1 VIIATAGHVDHGK
14 TSLIR
19 ALTGVDT
26 DALPEEKRRGMSID
40 LGFAYLALPGTE
52 REPLGFVD
60 VPGHL
65 DFIRNTLAGLAA
77 ADAAL
82 LVVAADDGPMPQTL
96 EHLCALELLGMS
108 VSAVAITKID
118 RADAA
123 AAARCVDAVRHALPA
138 SSCAPFFRVSAVT
151 GEGIA
156 DLKEHLLAQG
166 AALAQRST
174 AGNFRL
180 AVDRCF
186 SVSGAG
192 LVVTGM
198 VASGRLS
205 VGDSVRVLGAQQDA
219 RVRGLRVHGA
229 EASACRAGQRVA
241 LNLAGPDLRRH
252 EILRGDWVTTGAVP
266 PPQRRID
273 ARLRVHAS
281 CARALEHWS
290 AVQVHLGAA
299 HATARI
305 AVLEGARIEPGAD
318 ALVQLVLDQPLA
330 AVAGDR
336 FLVRDAARRA
346 TLGGGQVIDVLPPPR
361 GRARPSRLA
370 QLRALETP
378 CAAPCLQAVLEATP
392 EGVALEPFRQS
403 RNLTPSEADAVFDAV
418 PATRVSTARGPLAF
432 SPLRWRELAD
442 AVLRNLAATHESS
455 PGLLGPPAD
464 RILQGSGAS
473 LPRDV
478 VLAIADRLAKEGLVR
493 KHGMVV
499 SLPSHAPRLDAADQL
514 LWEKARPLLAA
525 GGQRPPGVFELSYA
539 LRVPA
544 QRVESVLGRAAQ
556 CGLAVRVSAR
566 HYYLPD
572 ALAAL
577 GAMAERAN
585 ASVQGPGFTAAAFR
599 DCSGLGRNLAIEVL
613 EYFDR
618 VRYTRR
624 IGDRHIVLATA
635 ATVFSEGQP

>member
-1 VIIATAGHVDHGK
+1 
-14 TSLIR
+14 
-19 ALTGVDT
+19 
-26 DALPEEKRRGMSID
+26 
-40 LGFAYLALPGTE
+40 
-52 REPLGFVD
+52 
-60 VPGHL
+60 
-65 DFIRNTLAGLAA
+65 
-77 ADAAL
+77 
-82 LVVAADDGPMPQTL
+82 
-96 EHLCALELLGMS
+96 
-108 VSAVAITKID
+108 
-118 RADAA
+118 
-123 AAARCVDAVRHALPA
+123 LPA
-138 SSCAPFFRVSAVT
+138 SSNAPFFRVSAVT
-151 GEGIA
+151 GEGVA
-156 DLKEHLLAQG
+156 DLKEHLLAQA
-166 AALAQRST
+166 AALARRST

-180 AVDRCF
+180 AIDRCF

-192 LVVTGM
+192 LVVTGT
-198 VASGRLS
+198 VVSGQLS
-205 VGDSVRVLGAQQDA
+205 VGESVRVLGAEQDA

-229 EASACRAGQRVA
+229 QAPACRAGQRVA
-241 LNLAGPDLRRH
+241 LNLAGPDLRRDD
-252 EILRGDWVTTGAVP
+252 ILRGDWVTTGAVP

-281 CARALEHWS
+281 CSRPLEHWS

-305 AVLEGARIEPGAD
+305 AVLEGTHIEPGGD

-346 TLGGGQVIDVLPPPR
+346 TLGGGHVVDVFPPPR

-378 CAAPCLQAVLEATP
+378 AAAPCLDALLAVTP

-403 RNLTPSEADAVFDAV
+403 RNLTPSEAGAVFDLV
-418 PATRVSTARGPLAF
+418 PAARVSTARGVIAF
-432 SPLRWRELAD
+432 SPRRWRELAD
-442 AVLRNLAATHESS
+442 AVLHKLATVHESS

-464 RILQGSGAS
+464 RILQGSGAP

-478 VLAIADRLAKEGLVR
+478 VLAVADQLAREGLVR

-514 LWEKARPLLAA
+514 LWEKAKPLLAA
-525 GGQRPPGVFELSYA
+525 GGRRPPTVFELSYA

-544 QRVESVLGRAAQ
+544 QRIESMLGRAAQ
-556 CGLAVRVSAR
+556 CGLAVRISAR

-577 GAMAERAN
+577 GAMAESTN
-585 ASVQGPGFTAAAFR
+585 ASAAGSGFTAAAFR

-635 ATVFSEGQP
+635 ASVFSENQP

>member
-1 VIIATAGHVDHGK
+1 VIVATAGHVDHGK

-40 LGFAYLALPGTE
+40 LGFAYLPQPGSD

-77 ADAAL
+77 ADSAL

-96 EHLCALELLGMS
+96 EHLCALDLLG
-108 VSAVAITKID
+108 VPVTAVAVTKTD

-123 AAARCVDAVRHALPA
+123 ATTRCIEAVRRVLPS
-138 SSCAPFFRVSAVT
+138 SSCAQVFRVSAVT
-151 GEGIA
+151 GEGVDA
-156 DLKEHLLAQG
+156 LRHHLLTQG
-166 AALAQRST
+166 AALEPRST

-186 SVSGAG
+186 SVTGAG
-192 LVVTGM
+192 LVVTGTA
-198 VASGRLS
+198 VSGQLSAGETVRL
-205 VGDSVRVLGAQQDA
+205 LGAGQEA

-229 EASACRAGQRVA
+229 EASTCHARQRVA
-241 LNLAGPDLRRH
+241 LNLAGPGLRRD
-252 EILRGDWVTTGAVP
+252 EIVRGDSVTTGAVP

-273 ARLRVHAS
+273 ARVRVHAS
-281 CARALEHWS
+281 RARPLAHWS
-290 AVQVHLGAA
+290 VVHVHLGAA
-299 HATARI
+299 HATGRV

-346 TLGGGQVIDVLPPPR
+346 ILGGGQVIDVFPPPR

-378 CAAPCLQAVLEATP
+378 DPAARLEALLSVSP

-403 RNLTPSEADAVFDAV
+403 GNLTESEAGAVFDAV
-418 PATRVSTARGPLAF
+418 PATRVSTGGGPLAF
-432 SPLRWRELAD
+432 SPPRWRELAD
-442 AVLRNLAATHESS
+442 AVLRGLAATHERS
-455 PGLLGPPAD
+455 PGLLGPAAD
-464 RILQGSGAS
+464 SILQGSGVS

-493 KHGMVV
+493 KHGTVV

-514 LWEKARPLLAA
+514 LWEQARPLLAA
-525 GGQRPPGVFELSYA
+525 GGQRPPTVYELSYA

-544 QRVESVLGRAAQ
+544 QRIDAVLGRAAQ

-572 ALAAL
+572 ALAAI
-577 GAMAERAN
+577 GAIAQAVD
-585 ASVQGPGFTAAAFR
+585 ASAAGSGFTAAAFR
-599 DCSGLGRNLAIEVL
+599 DGSGLGRNLAIELL

-618 VRYTRR
+618 IRYTRR
-624 IGDRHIVLATA
+624 IGDRHIVLATP
-635 ATVFSEGQP
+635 ATVFAASEP